1 MSPSERAIRALRRGD
16 AVSVGGLVVAAVET
30 APHLPGA
37 PVLIARD
44 RAATLRLTNQRA
56 AAEAADAA
64 PAGHDAGAAL
74 AEGMGAVLVA
84 APASHAEA
92 LALADP
98 TLDLATP
105 LKGPF
110 RALPAPE
117 PALAAAALT
126 LARLAG
132 LLPALY
138 LPGAA
143 VPAAIALTPADVAAH
158 DAPDRLAEV
167 ARARLPV
174 AAGEGELVLFRGT
187 DGGPEHLAL
196 ILGRPVLSGPVLA
209 RLHSSCLTG
218 DVLASLRCDC
228 GPQLHAA
235 LHRLAAEGGVLL
247 YLNQEGRGIGL
258 ANKLRAYALQ
268 DQGFDTFEANARLGL
283 PIDARDFAL
292 AAAMLSRLGVA
303 RVRLLTNN
311 PAKVARLEAAG
322 IAVVERVALAE
333 GAGADNAAYLA
344 AKRAAGHW
352 L

>member
-1 MSPSERAIRALRRGD
+1 VSPAERAIRALRRGD
-16 AVSVGGLVVAAVET
+16 PVAVGALAVQSVEVRPAGSG
-30 APHLPGA
+30 
-37 PVLIARD
+37 PVLIAWE
-44 RAATLRLTNQRA
+44 RAAALKLVNQRA
-56 AAEAADAA
+56 AAAAEA
-64 PAGHDAGAAL
+64 
-74 AEGMGAVLVA
+74 AVLVLDVEL
-84 APASHAEA
+84 P
-92 LALADP
+92 LDLADP
-98 TLDLATP
+98 ARDLATP

-110 RALPAPE
+110 RTAPLDH
-117 PALAAAALT
+117 PRDAAAALK

-132 LLPALY
+132 LLPALRVV
-138 LPGAA
+138 ARARIA
-143 VPAAIALTPADVAAH
+143 VGVAEI
-158 DAPDRLAEV
+158 DAWDRPERLREV

-174 AAGEGELVLFRGT
+174 AAGDGELLLFRGA

-196 ILGRPVLSGPVLA
+196 ILGRPVLSGPVLV

-235 LHRLAAEGGVLL
+235 MRRLAGDGGVLL

-258 ANKLRAYALQ
+258 ANKLRAYQLQ

-283 PIDARDFAL
+283 PPDARDFGL
-292 AAAMLSRLGVA
+292 AAAMLRALGVG

-311 PAKVARLEAAG
+311 PAKVERLTTAG
-322 IAVVERVALAE
+322 IAVVERVPLAVGE
-333 GAGADNAAYLA
+333 GADNAAYLS